1 MRHLDPQLGQ
11 PLPEK
16 DYGGNCRIYD
26 AARPDDPFHN
36 FWDKM
41 DGFVLTHF
49 FGWWLKTLILRDWWL
64 CMVISIMFEV
74 LEYTLEHQLPN
85 FSECWWDHWLMD
97 VIICNGCGIY
107 LGMKTLKYL
116 SMKPY
121 HWRGMW
127 SIQSYRGKINRVL
140 RQFTPYVWTEFDWRP
155 TSSIKR
161 WFSMLLIIAMFLV
174 AELNTFTLKFVLWIP
189 PPHFLCL
196 GRLVFFLFWGAV
208 TMREVFQFLDD
219 PHCKK
224 IGTQTWLVV
233 AVIITEVLIT
243 LKFDW
248 STFTKPLPQHVA
260 LAWII
265 GLVALAVWTLWNFY
279 IQRLLTAHVSE
290 HHDVAMAVTASP
302 AAMTASR
309 QNITSLS
316 EDGYRKRN
324 EDDVRLRHKV
334 VPLSSSVGH

>member
-1 MRHLDPQLGQ
+1 
-11 PLPEK
+11 
-16 DYGGNCRIYD
+16 
-26 AARPDDPFHN
+26 
-36 FWDKM
+36 
-41 DGFVLTHF
+41 
-49 FGWWLKTLILRDWWL
+49 
-64 CMVISIMFEV
+64 
-74 LEYTLEHQLPN
+74 
-85 FSECWWDHWLMD
+85 
-97 VIICNGCGIY
+97 
-107 LGMKTLKYL
+107 
-116 SMKPY
+116 
-121 HWRGMW
+121 
-127 SIQSYRGKINRVL
+127 
-140 RQFTPYVWTEFDWRP
+140 
-155 TSSIKR
+155 
-161 WFSMLLIIAMFLV
+161 
-174 AELNTFTLKFVLWIP
+174 
-189 PPHFLCL
+189 
-196 GRLVFFLFWGAV
+196 
-208 TMREVFQFLDD
+208 MREVFQFLDD